1 MKPTNFAKTLSQFLG
16 QFLPAQR
23 GLSPN
28 TVRSYRDTFMLLL
41 QYCRDVRGIAPER
54 LQLEQMVPDLVS
66 EFLKYLQQERQ
77 CGANTCN
84 QRLAALHA
92 FFRYVQT
99 EEPEALLQCQRILSI
114 PFQRY
119 TQPIVSY
126 LPAEDLK
133 ALLAQPDLSISS
145 GRRDAVLLSLLYDTG
160 ARVQELIDLS
170 VRDIR
175 LETPAQ
181 VKLLGKG
188 RKMRAVPL
196 MEPTVRLLQEYLKE
210 QQLNQPERAD
220 NPVFPNRFG
229 TRMSRAGVRYIL
241 QKYALLAKATHPQL
255 QETISPHVLRH
266 SKAMHL
272 LQAGV
277 PLVLIRNLLGHADIR
292 TTEVYAKADLKM
304 KRQALEKAPDG
315 TPTIPPHS
323 WQNNKGLLDWLKS
336 L

>member
-1 MKPTNFAKTLSQFLG
+1 MKPTNFAKTLTQFLG

-41 QYCRDVRGIAPER
+41 QYCRDVREIAPEK
-54 LQLEQMVPDLVS
+54 LQLEQISSDLVS
-66 EFLKYLQQERQ
+66 DFLKYLQQERQ

-92 FFRYVQT
+92 FFRYMQI
-99 EEPEALLQCQRILSI
+99 EEPQRLLHCQRILGI

-119 TQPIVSY
+119 PKPIVSY

-133 ALLAQPDLSISS
+133 VLLAQPDLSTPE
-145 GRRDAVLLSLLYDTG
+145 GRRDAVLLTLLYDTG

-181 VKLLGKG
+181 VKLMGKG

-196 MEPTVRLLQEYLKE
+196 MAPTACLLQEYLNE
-210 QQLNQPERAD
+210 HGLNQPEHAD
-220 NPVFPNRFG
+220 NPVFSNRFG
-229 TRMSRAGVRYIL
+229 ARISRAGIRYIL
-241 QKYALLAKATHPQL
+241 RKYASLAKATYPHL
-255 QETISPHVLRH
+255 REDISPHVLRH

-277 PLVLIRNLLGHADIR
+277 PLVLIRNILGHVDVR
-292 TTEVYAKADLKM
+292 TTEVYAKANLEM
-304 KRQALEKAPDG
+304 KRRALEKAPNG
-315 TPTIPPHS
+315 TPAISSHS